1 MLHVRTDGKIT
12 FVVWTVIQEGY
23 ASERRR
29 NRLCL
34 RVKPKRRFPGRSVVG
49 DCLYGFLWEELN
61 CGIKCDDDATLM
73 HF

>member
-29 NRLCL
+29 SRLCL

-49 DCLYGFLWEELN
+49 IVCLAFVGGVELLT
-61 CGIKCDDDATLM
+61 IAQRVELR
-73 HF
+73 H